1 MHTHALDPLREKTTL
16 SNISSALIADDD
28 AYFRIAMRNI
38 LNEKLGITDTQESE
52 TFDEAIDWLSGAAR
66 VDLALLDLAMP
77 GMDVACAIRTIR
89 DTFPTVKVVI
99 VSASKCRT
107 DILRC
112 LEAGA
117 HGYIH
122 KGMGPRHLAK
132 ALQLVSE
139 GLVFVPP
146 FLPDICSDDVPPSIE
161 YSETDLAERNTGN
174 PITPRQIEVLHLLVR
189 GCSNKVIAR
198 ELSLSEGAVKF
209 HLSAL
214 FRRLG
219 ARNRVEAAT
228 NGARFLGAKAIR
240 EQEEIE

>member
-1 MHTHALDPLREKTTL
+1 MNASALEHLREKTTL
-16 SNISSALIADDD
+16 TNISSALIADDD

-38 LNEKLGITDTQESE
+38 LNEILGITNTHESE
-52 TFDEAIDWLSGAAR
+52 TFDEAIDRLGDACR
-66 VDLALLDLAMP
+66 IDIALLDLAMP
-77 GMDVACAIRTIR
+77 GMDVTCAIRTIR
-89 DTFPTVKVVI
+89 DTFPSVKVVI
-99 VSASKCRT
+99 VSASKCRS

-132 ALQLVSE
+132 ALQLISE
-139 GLVFVPP
+139 GMVFVPP
-146 FLPDICSDDVPPSIE
+146 FLPDICCDDEPAKAH
-161 YSETDLAERNTGN
+161 YSEDDLAEPALGI
-174 PITPRQIEVLHLLVR
+174 PITPRQIEVLHLLVQ

-198 ELSLSEGAVKF
+198 QLCLSEGAVKF

-228 NGARFLGAKAIR
+228 NGARFLSSKAFR
-240 EQEEIE
+240 EQEEIQ